1 MDQTHSMSIPPSDHA
16 RPHFCTTRWTIVLQ
30 AGDRNS
36 PEREQALAELLQ
48 SYWYPLYCYIRRRGH
63 QAAAAEDLLQ
73 SFIARL
79 LEKDSLRGVRAGQGR
94 FRNFL
99 LVALRNYLAS
109 ESERAHAQKRGGNV
123 RTLALDFE
131 AADARFRR
139 EPSHNVTA
147 DRLFERDW
155 ALDVIEQTFARLAAE
170 WGTASKQK
178 QFAVLS
184 KYLINSNAAPPYS
197 AAASELGASEGAVKT
212 AVHRLRSRFRQLL
225 CEQVATTLG
234 NDDLM
239 EDEIRRLF
247 AALSV

>member
-1 MDQTHSMSIPPSDHA
+1 MSASSPTPPRSS
-16 RPHFCTTRWTIVLQ
+16 FCTTRWTVVLQ
-30 AGDRNS
+30 AADSNS
-36 PEREQALAELLQ
+36 PERERALAELLQ
-48 SYWYPLYCYIRRRGH
+48 SYWFPLYGYIRRQGY

-73 SFIARL
+73 GFIARL
-79 LEKDSLRGVRAGQGR
+79 LEKDSLRNVRGGQGR

-109 ESERAHAQKRGGNV
+109 EAERAHAQKRGGNN
-123 RTLALDFE
+123 RNLSLDFQ
-131 AADARFRR
+131 AADTRYQI
-139 EPSHNVTA
+139 EPSHSLTA

-155 ALDVIEQTFARLAAE
+155 ALDVIEQTFARLTDE
-170 WGTASKQK
+170 WYKAGKQR

-184 KYLINSNAAPPYS
+184 RYLVPTNTAPLYS
-197 AAASELGASEGAVKT
+197 AAATELGASEGAVKT
-212 AVHRLRSRFRQLL
+212 AVHRLRGQFRQFL

-234 NDDLM
+234 NDDLL